1 MKSYQVKFENKKD
14 FVRFLDC
21 IKREH
26 DTARTFRLAEGF
38 DSSSLVE
45 KEPGVY
51 SFDGR
56 RVLLVE
62 DSEMNREI
70 AKDILEDYGITVEEA
85 EDGDIA
91 VEMVKSVWEKGD
103 FEYYD
108 FILMDIQM
116 PRMNGYE
123 ATKAIRSIDV
133 PENVHIPIIAVS
145 ANAFKE
151 DADKAIDSGMDAHIP
166 KPIDVKQL
174 METMHRLSR

>member
-1 MKSYQVKFENKKD
+1 MKSYQVKFENKKN